1 MKTSA
6 FLFFTLF
13 CITLH
18 GQNQEIT
25 LENGKSFLL
34 GKITLKA
41 FEQEPYREW
50 YQKSYQDYGVDE
62 TLVHLFK
69 EKLAQYHIQLFLG
82 TWCGDSKREVPRFIK
97 ILKEADF
104 PLENLEIIAL
114 DRRKGWYKKSPGGEE
129 RGKNIKKVPTM
140 LFLKDG
146 IEVNRIVESPVESLE
161 EDMALILNGDTY
173 TPNYAVMKQ

>member
-13 CITLH
+13 CMALN

-25 LENGKSFLL
+25 PENGKLFLL
-34 GKITLKA
+34 GKITPNV
-41 FEQEPYREW
+41 FEKEPYREW

-62 TLVHLFK
+62 TLVHLFSK
-69 EKLAQYHIQLFLG
+69 KLSQYRIQLFLG
-82 TWCGDSKREVPRFIK
+82 TWCGDSKREVPRLIK
-97 ILKEADF
+97 ILKKANF

-129 RGKNIKKVPTM
+129 RGKNIKKVPTI
-140 LFLKDG
+140 LFIKNG
-146 IEVNRIVESPVESLE
+146 KEVNRIVESPVESLE
-161 EDMALILNGDTY
+161 EDMALILNGDEY
-173 TPNYAVMKQ
+173 IPNYAVMKQ